1 MNRKTKRDMAK
12 REGYWQEGSIG
23 DLLSVG
29 LCILTMLALMTAFMD
44 CAGLV
49 HKKTMISQTARSF
62 ILKMETQGYLTQ
74 MQEEELRRSLA
85 LEGMTEIDLTGTTRE
100 QVGYGGE
107 IILRIKGKIGDG
119 YVVEEKRVS
128 TAKN

>member
-1 MNRKTKRDMAK
+1 MHREVKRDMAK
-12 REGYWQEGSIG
+12 REEYWQEGSIG

-49 HKKTMISQTARSF
+49 HKKTMISQTARSY
-62 ILKMETQGYLTQ
+62 ILKMETEGYLSQ
-74 MQEEELRRSLA
+74 AHEEELRRSLA
-85 LEGMTEIDLTGTTRE
+85 AEGMTDIDLTGTTKE
-100 QVGYGGE
+100 QMGYGSE
-107 IILRIKGKIGDG
+107 IVLRIRGKIGDG
-119 YVVEEKRVS
+119 HVVEEKRVS